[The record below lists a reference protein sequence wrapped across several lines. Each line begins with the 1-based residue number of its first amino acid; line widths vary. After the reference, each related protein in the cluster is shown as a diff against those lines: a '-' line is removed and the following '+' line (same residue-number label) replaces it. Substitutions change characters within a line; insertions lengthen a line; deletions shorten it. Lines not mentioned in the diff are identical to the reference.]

1 MRKQKVASTSK
12 GTNLQGSKAARAK
25 KGGRNQTKHR
35 QTPVNKNKDKSSSQK
50 HPYFS
55 PNLSSILKNSES
67 QYDDLQN
74 EYYDH
79 PLHSTAVFSGDLELN
94 DEGNEK
100 RDEDLA
106 RSNMHKEPIWHSAP
120 QGEKIRNE
128 KCLEVP
134 AHISEGVEPE
144 GSGIDT
150 EVNNCEASSKRTL
163 EPVKKSQPEKVMVK
177 KSSQARKSSN
187 LSKDAQSWTSA
198 RKGSSDRNS
207 RFRQRTLSAG
217 ATKRPLADTR
227 ASISVQKKLRKQAGT
242 LTDPRRGSV
251 LTEPPMDISVSN
263 DGKTP
268 GQSKEN
274 TLDRTSIG
282 SDASPNSSSM
292 RPATPEDGPLSL
304 KIWCPEGVKRLSKDV
319 TELDV
324 VLNDFEQI
332 VTEFRQS
339 VEPFTSRKVVNRFFI
354 NLKEEVTETI
364 NQVQDLKSL
373 QRKNVKVTSSFSRM
387 RKHFLVVQKELNE
400 QEVELKRLQ
409 KEHAEL
415 SQKKTDL
422 QHATQFLS
430 GFKQL
435 KTRYIEHRNKNP
447 SETET
452 YDISSFPAL
461 LVEAR
466 GILGAEKQLHV
477 INTKI
482 QQSLDKK

>member
-1 MRKQKVASTSK
+1 MRKQKDASTSK
-12 GTNLQGSKAARAK
+12 RSNLQGSKAARAK
-25 KGGRNQTKHR
+25 KGGQNQTKHR

-106 RSNMHKEPIWHSAP
+106 WSNMHKEPTWHSAP
-120 QGEKIRNE
+120 QGGKIRKE
-128 KCLEVP
+128 KRLEVP

-144 GSGIDT
+144 ESGKDT
-150 EVNNCEASSKRTL
+150 EVNNCEASSESTL
-163 EPVKKSQPEKVMVK
+163 KPVKKSQPEKVTVK
-177 KSSQARKSSN
+177 KRSQARKFSN
-187 LSKDAQSWTSA
+187 LSKDPLSWTSA
-198 RKGSSDRNS
+198 RKSSSDRNS
-207 RFRQRTLSAG
+207 RFKQRTLSAG

-227 ASISVQKKLRKQAGT
+227 ASTAMQKKLRKQAGT
-242 LTDPRRGSV
+242 LTDPRRDSV
-251 LTEPPMDISVSN
+251 LTELPMDTLVRN
-263 DGKTP
+263 DDKTS

-274 TLDRTSIG
+274 TLGRTSIG
-282 SDASPNSSSM
+282 SDASPNSSAL
-292 RPATPEDGPLSL
+292 RPATPEDRPLSL

-332 VTEFRQS
+332 VTEFKQS

-354 NLKEEVTETI
+354 NLKEQVTETI

-373 QRKNVKVTSSFSRM
+373 QRKNAKVTSSFSKT
-387 RKHFLVVQKELNE
+387 RKHFLIVQKELNE
-400 QEVELKRLQ
+400 QEVELKRLR
-409 KEHAEL
+409 KERAEL
-415 SQKKTDL
+415 SEKKTDL

-466 GILGAEKQLHV
+466 GILGAEKQLHL

>member
-12 GTNLQGSKAARAK
+12 RSNLQGSKAARAK
-25 KGGRNQTKHR
+25 KGGQNQTKHR
-35 QTPVNKNKDKSSSQK
+35 QTPVNKNQDKSSSQK

-106 RSNMHKEPIWHSAP
+106 WSNMHKEPTWHSAP
-120 QGEKIRNE
+120 QGGKIRKE
-128 KCLEVP
+128 KRLEVP

-144 GSGIDT
+144 GSGKDT
-150 EVNNCEASSKRTL
+150 EVNNCEASSESTL
-163 EPVKKSQPEKVMVK
+163 KPVKK
-177 KSSQARKSSN
+177 
-187 LSKDAQSWTSA
+187 DTSV
-198 RKGSSDRNS
+198 RN
-207 RFRQRTLSAG
+207 
-217 ATKRPLADTR
+217 D
-227 ASISVQKKLRKQAGT
+227 
-242 LTDPRRGSV
+242 D
-251 LTEPPMDISVSN
+251 
-263 DGKTP
+263 KTS
-268 GQSKEN
+268 GQIKEN
-274 TLDRTSIG
+274 TLGRTSIG
-282 SDASPNSSSM
+282 SDASPNSSAL
-292 RPATPEDGPLSL
+292 RPATPEDRPLSL

-332 VTEFRQS
+332 VTEFKQS

-354 NLKEEVTETI
+354 NLKEQVTETI

-373 QRKNVKVTSSFSRM
+373 QRKNAKVTSSFSKT
-387 RKHFLVVQKELNE
+387 RKHFLIVQKELNE
-400 QEVELKRLQ
+400 QEVELKRLR
-409 KEHAEL
+409 KERAEL

-422 QHATQFLS
+422 QHAKQFLS

-435 KTRYIEHRNKNP
+435 KTQYIEHRNKNP

-461 LVEAR
+461 LAEAR
-466 GILGAEKQLHV
+466 GILGAEKQLHL